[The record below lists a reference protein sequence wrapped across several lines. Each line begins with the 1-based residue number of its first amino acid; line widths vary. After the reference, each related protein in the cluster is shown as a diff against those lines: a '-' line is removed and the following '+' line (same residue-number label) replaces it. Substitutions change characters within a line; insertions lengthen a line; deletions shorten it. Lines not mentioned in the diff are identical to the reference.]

1 MDKFNDSQNDEIDS
15 NHRNDGKKSGN
26 VPENSQL
33 SFRKLAAE
41 KETLGSGMGVSK
53 GTASDKDIAGGKAD
67 ALYKK
72 ACAYLSAVFNA
83 VRQGKAFSLDPGLR
97 IVEEMVEGHSSDREL
112 LFIKALHYDDK
123 QQFVVNNNVNVAIF
137 ALKMAEGLGW
147 NKQSR
152 LEIGMAGLLHNV
164 GMGLIPEKLIFK
176 QERLSE
182 EEIKI
187 FQERSGYSY
196 KILSAF
202 GDKHAYLAECAVQV
216 NERFDGS
223 GYPRGLKGD
232 EIHEYAQIVGLVDM
246 YEALIHSRPQ
256 RAKLLHFSATKEIL
270 KSGKNLFQR
279 KHLKVLLNNF
289 SVFPIYSYVRLNTG
303 AIGRVI
309 ETYPNQPMRPRLKI
323 VFDAQ
328 KRSVL
333 AERIVNLPESPLL
346 FLVDS
351 VSEEELQELSE
362 APVLRTHTHVDTKGK
377 NESSSF
383 VKKEGA
389 RVEDIDPSTDA
400 KEKKSKTGKKQKS
413 NWVKLALFF
422 AVAAVLVAG
431 LITQF
436 GGKGF
441 EAGNPEKKKSY
452 VVKNS
457 GHRTVPKGA
466 VVSPPPETETRSEQN
481 NPSVDENVAV
491 KGVSH
496 DGKTP
501 MVFASTRAAENLDK
515 VGLATKK
522 INVSHPYSIQLAS
535 CRSRESAEKNIK
547 IFTEKKLSPYWVKV
561 NLGDKGT
568 WFRVF
573 EGHFENVQK
582 AEEVIKRHQIKGA
595 RVKKTKYSNLIGT
608 YSSEA
613 ALNAKSRVLL
623 DLGFSPYVI
632 KDNNGRFNLCVGA
645 FFTKKGAK
653 DLSSDLISSG
663 IQSQV
668 VER

>member
-1 MDKFNDSQNDEIDS
+1 MTE
-15 NHRNDGKKSGN
+15 KKSDN
-26 VPENSQL
+26 VSENSQL

-41 KETLGSGMGVSK
+41 KETLASGMDVSK

-83 VRQGKAFSLDPGLR
+83 VKQSKAFSLDPGLR
-97 IVEEMVEGHSSDREL
+97 IVEEMVESHASDRDF

-137 ALKMAEGLGW
+137 ALKMAEGLSW
-147 NKQSR
+147 NKESR

-176 QERLSE
+176 KERLSE

-202 GDKHAYLAECAVQV
+202 GEEHAYLAECAVQV

-232 EIHEYAQIVGLVDM
+232 EIHEYAQIVGLVGM

-303 AIGRVI
+303 ALGRVI
-309 ETYPNQPMRPRLKI
+309 ETYPDQPMRPRLKI

-328 KRSVL
+328 KRSVS

-362 APVLRTHTHVDTKGK
+362 APVLRTHTHVDRKGK
-377 NESSSF
+377 DESSSIL
-383 VKKEGA
+383 KKEGT

-413 NWVKLALFF
+413 NWVKLVLFF

-436 GGKGF
+436 GDKGF
-441 EAGNPEKKKSY
+441 EAGSPEKKKSY
-452 VVKNS
+452 VVKNV
-457 GHRTVPKGA
+457 GHRAVPKGT
-466 VVSPPPETETRSEQN
+466 VGSPPPETDIRSEQN
-481 NPSVDENVAV
+481 NPRIDENVAE
-491 KGVSH
+491 KGVSR
-496 DGKTP
+496 DGNTP
-501 MVFASTRAAENLDK
+501 IVFASTQATKNLDR
-515 VGLATKK
+515 VDLVTKK
-522 INVSHPYSIQLAS
+522 INVSYPYSIQLAA
-535 CRSRESAEKNIK
+535 CRTRESAEKNIK
-547 IFTEKKLSPYWVKV
+547 IYTEKKLSPYWVKV
-561 NLGDKGT
+561 NLGDKGI

-573 EGHFENVQK
+573 VGHFEDAQK
-582 AEEVIKRHQIKGA
+582 ADEIIKRRQLTEA
-595 RVKKTKYSNLIGT
+595 TVKKTKYSNLIGT

-645 FFTKKGAK
+645 FFTKRGAK
-653 DLSSDLISSG
+653 DQYSELISSG
-663 IQSQV
+663 IQSHV